1 MTSSVLEEEEA
12 LLAEGPD
19 KALSGWRPA
28 KKEFKRRTVPN
39 RNAAIFRT
47 KNPNHAYFNQDGRGL
62 KRGVSTFCKEGKMS
76 VDLNRNGAALKAAYE
91 EVIDDKSDTT
101 WFV

>member
-1 MTSSVLEEEEA
+1 
-12 LLAEGPD
+12 
-19 KALSGWRPA
+19 
-28 KKEFKRRTVPN
+28 
-39 RNAAIFRT
+39 
-47 KNPNHAYFNQDGRGL
+47 
-62 KRGVSTFCKEGKMS
+62 MS